1 MSGTPFGRIYKT
13 GDLARWNEAG
23 DLEYHGRIDFQV
35 KLHGY
40 RIELGEIENVCGG
53 VPGVGGS
60 CALVKNE
67 VLVVWIWPRAVD
79 LEAVKKACTANLA
92 YYMIPTFYQTCDEFP
107 LSSAGKIDRKVIKQW
122 AIKINETG
130 DDHDTSSSF
139 EMSESETPMIAA
151 FADILGVEGVQMR
164 SDFFKLGGHSL
175 SVQLLA
181 ARLLSEFG
189 VEFSTTELFHLKT
202 PARVLAKLREK
213 ALSAISSPLH
223 MERVD
228 RADGTRTTF
237 PSSLV
242 QMRLGVVMNMDP
254 TNVAF
259 NLPLNLRFPGSVDI
273 TKLLGALQKCVERHE
288 PLRTVLSADASSQI
302 IMDTSAVPIKT
313 VDNALTPEQVTELLA
328 EDMAVPFDCTTS
340 VARATAF
347 TNLTDGSVV
356 LGLSFHHIAFD
367 GFSEAVLMKDL
378 ASYYNGMDPEPL
390 VRSYVDYAVWQREY
404 FHGKMASQK
413 RT

>member
-1 MSGTPFGRIYKT
+1 MGRHCLFPSQKFLLPKSDNLWNVYGPTETCIWSTAFRVVDPEAIFIGRPIEHTTVYILKRDTKTFTLAPRGDVGELWIGGTGLARGYIKRPDLTENAFVSGTPFGRIYKT

-139 EMSESETPMIAA
+139 EMSESETQMIAA
-151 FADILGVEGVQMR
+151 FADILGVEGVRRCAATFSSLEATR
-164 SDFFKLGGHSL
+164 SLCSFSQLASYLSLVSSLAQRNFFILR
-175 SVQLLA
+175 
-181 ARLLSEFG
+181 RL
-189 VEFSTTELFHLKT
+189 
-202 PARVLAKLREK
+202 RVCSRSYAKK

-259 NLPLNLRFPGSVDI
+259 NLPLNLSFP
-273 TKLLGALQKCVERHE
+273 
-288 PLRTVLSADASSQI
+288 
-302 IMDTSAVPIKT
+302 
-313 VDNALTPEQVTELLA
+313 
-328 EDMAVPFDCTTS
+328 
-340 VARATAF
+340 
-347 TNLTDGSVV
+347 
-356 LGLSFHHIAFD
+356 
-367 GFSEAVLMKDL
+367 DL
-378 ASYYNGMDPEPL
+378 
-390 VRSYVDYAVWQREY
+390 
-404 FHGKMASQK
+404 
-413 RT
+413 